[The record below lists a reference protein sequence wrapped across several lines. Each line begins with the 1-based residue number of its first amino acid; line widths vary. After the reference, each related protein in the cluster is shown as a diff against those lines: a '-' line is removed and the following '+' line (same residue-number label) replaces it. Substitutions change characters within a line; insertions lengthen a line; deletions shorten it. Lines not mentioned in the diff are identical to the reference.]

1 MHKWSG
7 LKPLDIINPVHIYMY
22 LKLPGLQCYFLL
34 THFPLRI
41 YQKTRQR
48 AKAVQ
53 NPNVYSHVTVKY
65 RNHTQESVMWLIQ

>member
-7 LKPLDIINPVHIYMY
+7 LKPLDIINPVHIYMH

-41 YQKTRQR
+41 YQKTPFEAGQ
-48 AKAVQ
+48 AIFL
-53 NPNVYSHVTVKY
+53 SL
-65 RNHTQESVMWLIQ
+65 SSS